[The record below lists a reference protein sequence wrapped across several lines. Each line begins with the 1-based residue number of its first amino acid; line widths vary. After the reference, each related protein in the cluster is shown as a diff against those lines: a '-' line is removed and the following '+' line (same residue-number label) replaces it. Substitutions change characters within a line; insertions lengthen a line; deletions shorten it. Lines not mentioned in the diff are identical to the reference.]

1 MKKEKSSA
9 MGTPYTF
16 EGRIPLK
23 QAIPLGLQHVMAMF
37 VGNLT
42 PLLII
47 MGACGLTADAGY
59 GALRT
64 ALLQN
69 AMTVAGIVTLVQM
82 FSIGP
87 IGGKVPIV
95 MGTSSGFLGVFK
107 SVTAV
112 LGQGALTYGAILGAT
127 IVGGLFEGVLG
138 VCLKPL
144 RYRLRRY
151 GDWSFADSGWNQLS
165 LRRFRNE
172 RLRFHTEPVPWH
184 GRSDCNAGTEALYK
198 SEGNLKH
205 GFHSDRYFSRLRGS
219 YYYDHGSA
227 AYRNGGS

>member
-144 RYRLRRY
+144 RK
-151 GDWSFADSGWNQLS
+151 F
-165 LRRFRNE
+165 
-172 RLRFHTEPVPWH
+172 FHTEPVPWH

>member
-1 MKKEKSSA
+1 MQGIFHTERQGSPNLQKQEKSNEKRKKFSYGNTA
-9 MGTPYTF
+9 SPY
-16 EGRIPLK
+16 ELDGRPPLK
-23 QAIPLGLQHVMAMF
+23 VAIPLGLQHVLAMF

-127 IVGGLFEGVLG
+127 IVSM
-138 VCLKPL
+138 
-144 RYRLRRY
+144 RRRY
-151 GDWSFADSGWNQLS
+151 SCLWCDYGS
-165 LRRFRNE
+165 LYCR
-172 RLRFHTEPVPWH
+172 
-184 GRSDCNAGTEALYK
+184 
-198 SEGNLKH
+198 
-205 GFHSDRYFSRLRGS
+205 RYFRECSRS
-219 YYYDHGSA
+219 IFETAS
-227 AYRNGGS
+227 